1 MYRSK
6 NTKSSQRDVDNEQYD
21 VNSQGSPVG
30 ISVPTYG
37 SAASMDPARNPRHQ
51 MLRASPAAIDSPP
64 ARSNFCPSPWDSK
77 SSSGS
82 SYSSST
88 PGIEWQQHNQPPF
101 HSHHSVPH
109 QGAPV
114 PAVDGKIGDFRSL
127 CVTFPDYS
135 VTQLQAILEES
146 GNDFDRAVDTILLK
160 RWTDDQVK
168 APDIGYN
175 TSSDPSF
182 NFSSSH
188 LNNTYER
195 QIPGMNH
202 PSNHLQP
209 PLAQNGYGCYPSAHY
224 YNSNNVMAS
233 SYAQHSVQPHSP
245 QTQYPPQVLPQS
257 HHQPTV
263 TGTPSSIEQHHEYNG
278 TAYGSNSDGTT
289 ACSYYGSPSSIQT
302 TYSNFSSTPSAQ
314 HQTSHFNHNQL
325 PKSLSHNPSNGSGG
339 YSHNPTATKNGQSQ
353 FSSSRGNHS
362 DHNTIYQDLSAKSLN
377 AFTGPRSF
385 AATVVSQSHSTPT
398 HQSLTET
405 MLNQVSSPVT
415 HGETY
420 QQLIA
425 DDPLPLNEAMAVPIK
440 RKRGRPKK
448 VPGSPPVKR
457 TIKKVAQESIQEYM
471 TNEQTVTTSAIFK
484 VPQAVNDLPVSTS
497 PSSSLPN
504 AQVNGRTQDS
514 SAHDSSSWSISSP
527 PQTDTTLNSSPS
539 SSLSSPT
546 SVSSGSQVHP
556 TSNDSSSNS
565 ELQPDLVITKT
576 NDQPLTTTNCSTTT
590 TKTNQDLND
599 RTTKLDSSRNLSHSV
614 DEDQMISKTS
624 DVKSDDHAVAKSKSN
639 RDSGVQGSGRRPVTR
654 SSAHRFAS
662 V

>member
-6 NTKSSQRDVDNEQYD
+6 NSKSSQRDGDNEQYD
-21 VNSQGSPVG
+21 VDSQGSPAG
-30 ISVPTYG
+30 ISVPVYG

-101 HSHHSVPH
+101 HSQHSVPH
-109 QGAPV
+109 QANPV

-175 TSSDPSF
+175 TSSDSF
-182 NFSSSH
+182 NFGSSY

-195 QIPGMNH
+195 QLPAMNH

-209 PLAQNGYGCYPSAHY
+209 PLAQNGYGCYPATHY

-233 SYAQHSVQPHSP
+233 SYAQHSVQPPSP

-257 HHQPTV
+257 HHQPTM
-263 TGTPSSIEQHHEYNG
+263 TGASSLEQHHQYNG
-278 TAYGSNSDGTT
+278 TTYVSNPDGTT
-289 ACSYYGSPSSIQT
+289 ACSYYGSPSTNQT
-302 TYSNFSSTPSAQ
+302 TYSTFPSTPTAQ
-314 HQTSHFNHNQL
+314 HANSLYNPL
-325 PKSLSHNPSNGSGG
+325 PKSLSHNPPNGSSG
-339 YSHNPTATKNGQSQ
+339 YPHNHTGTKNGQSQ
-353 FSSSRGNHS
+353 YASPRGNRS
-362 DHNTIYQDLSAKSLN
+362 DHSSTYQDLSAKSAN
-377 AFTGPRSF
+377 TFTGPRSF

-405 MLNQVSSPVT
+405 MLNQVSSPVSS

-457 TIKKVAQESIQEYM
+457 TIKKVAQESTQENM
-471 TNEQTVTTSAIFK
+471 TNDQTVTTSAIFK

-497 PSSSLPN
+497 PSSSLPY
-504 AQVNGRTQDS
+504 AQVNGRNHDS
-514 SAHDSSSWSISSP
+514 SAHDTSSWSISSP

-546 SVSSGSQVHP
+546 SVSSGSQVQP
-556 TSNDSSSNS
+556 PSNDSCTSSD
-565 ELQPDLVITKT
+565 LQPDLVITKT
-576 NDQPLTTTNCSTTT
+576 NDQPLTTTNST
-590 TKTNQDLND
+590 KSNQDLND
-599 RTTKLDSSRNLSHSV
+599 RTTKLDSSRNLSRSV
-614 DEDQMISKTS
+614 DEDQLISKNS
-624 DVKSDDHAVAKSKSN
+624 DVKSDDHSLAKSKSN
-639 RDSGVQGSGRRPVTR
+639 RDSGVQGPVRRPVTR